1 MDDFKKLIG
10 VTENLA
16 QAATSLILIARDA
29 SERAAKAENLS
40 NILATEK
47 DGIIANLLLSRKT
60 LEEKE
65 FKFREENIALEEE
78 LLRKQ
83 TEYAATISK
92 YQKILCNSEGE
103 IIALQQKVKELEG
116 YLEPATPKQEQA
128 EAAESTPAERT
139 KRKYI
144 RKDNTLQP
152 ENFCQVC
159 NKPISANRKVC
170 SNKCRAAHARKA
182 ARARKEAE
190 SIPQEPGK

>member
-47 DGIIANLLLSRKT
+47 DGIIAHLMKT
-60 LEEKE
+60 LEETE
-65 FKFREENIALEEE
+65 FKFREQSIALEEE

-116 YLEPATPKQEQA
+116 YLEPATPKPEQA

-190 SIPQEPGK
+190 AIPQEPGK

>member
-47 DGIIANLLLSRKT
+47 DGIIAHLMKT
-60 LEEKE
+60 LEETE
-65 FKFREENIALEEE
+65 FKFREQSIALEEE

-83 TEYAATISK
+83 TEYAAEITK
-92 YQKILCNSEGE
+92 YQTCLCNSEAE

-116 YLEPATPKQEQA
+116 YLAEPAPQKPEQA

-190 SIPQEPGK
+190 AIPQEPGK

>member
-47 DGIIANLLLSRKT
+47 DGIIAHLMKT
-60 LEEKE
+60 LEETE
-65 FKFREENIALEEE
+65 FKFREQSIALEEE

-83 TEYAATISK
+83 AEYAATISK

-116 YLEPATPKQEQA
+116 YLEPATPKPEQA

-190 SIPQEPGK
+190 AIPQEPGK

>member
-47 DGIIANLLLSRKT
+47 DGIIAHLMKT
-60 LEEKE
+60 LEETE
-65 FKFREENIALEEE
+65 FKFREQSIALEEE

-83 TEYAATISK
+83 TEYAATTTK
-92 YQKILCNSEGE
+92 YQTILCNSEAE

-116 YLEPATPKQEQA
+116 YLKPAPKKPEQA

-190 SIPQEPGK
+190 AIPQEPGK

>member
-47 DGIIANLLLSRKT
+47 DGIIAHLMKT
-60 LEEKE
+60 LEETE
-65 FKFREENIALEEE
+65 FKFREQSIALEEE

-116 YLEPATPKQEQA
+116 YLAEPAPQKPEQA

-190 SIPQEPGK
+190 AIPQEPGK